1 MRTLP
6 DTELQARLLRE
17 IIDLNE
23 KRRKIETDLR
33 TADVRNKL
41 LIESAARKDIEAYK
55 NRHVVADVANFTM
68 MTADSTQTNLKDR
81 AKQ

>member
-1 MRTLP
+1 MRIVS

-23 KRRKIETDLR
+23 KRRKIEADLR

-55 NRHVVADVANFTM
+55 NRHVVADVAFATM
-68 MTADSTQTNLKDR
+68 TTDNLR
-81 AKQ
+81 KQI